1 MDGGLKYWLPLAM
14 LLFLISLWPP
24 WVRAAGEAGI
34 EELVVTNSAHDLL
47 LYFRVK
53 NAVTPEMEQAVK
65 SGMPLTLAFFVELR
79 RQRSGWLDLQVLG
92 LEFSHHLHYDTLKNE
107 FRVVREEKGGA
118 AQTVATMA
126 EARQLMTRV
135 NDLVLLPL
143 AELIPGQAYTLR
155 VRAQLAEK
163 GLPRFFHRLLPLR
176 RLWSFETAWHHIEFH
191 Y

>member
-1 MDGGLKYWLPLAM
+1 MGGGLRNWLALA
-14 LLFLISLWPP
+14 LLLVLACAWPP
-24 WVRAAGEAGI
+24 WARAADEAGI
-34 EELVVTNSAHDLL
+34 EELVVTNSAHELL

-65 SGMPLTLAFFVELR
+65 SGLPLTLTFFVELY

-107 FRVVREEKGGA
+107 FRVVREGKGGG

-135 NDLVLLPL
+135 NDLALLSL

-163 GLPRFFHRLLPLR
+163 GLPLSFHRLLPLR
-176 RLWSFETAWHHIEFH
+176 RLWSFETAWHDIEFH